1 MAHPGMRSSA
11 PATSGNVCSGWSASG
26 RAPAA
31 RAGERTS
38 SPDAPDRW
46 ATHCPE
52 RNPPDSAIRP
62 AIASDVVVGDADED
76 ELARPRRVR
85 GIEERHAGEEPR
97 RAVAGGT
104 AARNRD
110 DPVAGAAEEDR
121 HRGPHASRADD
132 RDVHRSEYAKSD
144 RSTGQRIQTIGP
156 SGAGA
161 SAGGCSRTR
170 CPSIVANTPSAV
182 STKTVSST
190 ENVPY
195 GVPDTGPMYRGAVT
209 PSPGAVSSR

>member
-1 MAHPGMRSSA
+1 MPPTGG
-11 PATSGNVCSGWSASG
+11 PPT
-26 RAPAA
+26 A
-31 RAGERTS
+31 RNGTLS
-38 SPDAPDRW
+38 
-46 ATHCPE
+46 
-52 RNPPDSAIRP
+52 DSAISPGNRL
-62 AIASDVVVGDADED
+62 DVVVGDADED
-76 ELARPRRVR
+76 EFAGARRVG

-104 AARNRD
+104 AAGDRD
-110 DPVAGAAEEDR
+110 DPVAGTAQEDR

-182 STKTVSST
+182 STKTVSSS

-195 GVPDTGPMYRGAVT
+195 GVPDHRADVPRGST
-209 PSPGAVSSR
+209 PSPGAVSRR